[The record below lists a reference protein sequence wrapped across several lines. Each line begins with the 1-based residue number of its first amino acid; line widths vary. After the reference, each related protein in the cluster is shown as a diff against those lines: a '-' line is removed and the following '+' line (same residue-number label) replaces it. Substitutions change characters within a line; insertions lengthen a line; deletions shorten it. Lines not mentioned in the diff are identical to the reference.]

1 MNFPK
6 IRELTFHEYGFCL
19 TISLQNL
26 KLAAREILL
35 RLKVAFSRLS
45 LSQKRAPVKN
55 VLFNFHFSC

>member
-26 KLAAREILL
+26 KLAARKFIKIKG
-35 RLKVAFSRLS
+35 RISCFS
-45 LSQKRAPVKN
+45 LSQKRALLKS